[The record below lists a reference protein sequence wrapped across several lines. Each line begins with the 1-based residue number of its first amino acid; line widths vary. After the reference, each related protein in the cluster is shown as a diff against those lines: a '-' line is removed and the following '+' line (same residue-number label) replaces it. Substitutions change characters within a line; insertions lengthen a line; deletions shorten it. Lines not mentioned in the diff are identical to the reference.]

1 MSEAELRGIVQSHTV
16 IRVPGQQL
24 AAEGPFVLLLVE
36 LDDGQRVLGR
46 FNGPEPPPI
55 NSRVMAQAKENATPS
70 FRIAEETP

>member
-1 MSEAELRGIVQSHTV
+1 MSKAELRGIVQSHTV

-36 LDDGQRVLGR
+36 LDDGRRVLGR
-46 FNGPEPPPI
+46 FNGSEPPPI
-55 NSRVMAQAKENATPS
+55 SSRVMAQARENTTPS